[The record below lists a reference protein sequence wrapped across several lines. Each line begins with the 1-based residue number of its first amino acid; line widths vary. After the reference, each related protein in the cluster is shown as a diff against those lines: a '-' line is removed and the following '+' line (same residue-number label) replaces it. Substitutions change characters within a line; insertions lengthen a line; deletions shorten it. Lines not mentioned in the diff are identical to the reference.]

1 MKLYVLLWVMAS
13 CCCDMASGNSK
24 IAKFCAA
31 NPESIACGGKITHCE
46 TSHFTSSSLINGR
59 VLSEDP
65 EEDPQLVPEDAK
77 VFEVIRNLLKEREEA
92 AKDLNKK
99 DQTEKDTHS
108 GSE

>member
-24 IAKFCAA
+24 
-31 NPESIACGGKITHCE
+31 NPESIACGG
-46 TSHFTSSSLINGR
+46 INGR

-108 GSE
+108 AGSE

>member
-31 NPESIACGGKITHCE
+31 NPESIACGGKITH
-46 TSHFTSSSLINGR
+46 FNGR

-108 GSE
+108 AGSE

>member
-31 NPESIACGGKITHCE
+31 NPESIACGG
-46 TSHFTSSSLINGR
+46 INGR

-108 GSE
+108 AGSE